1 MREEL
6 CPVCQGDGY
15 VVVARDYYSE
25 SYGYYLQ
32 DERPVVCRTCG
43 GTGYVEV
50 LEEAGSEEA
59 VPLSFSVEDIWK
71 N

>member
-1 MREEL
+1 MLDEVIEMREEM
-6 CPVCQGDGY
+6 CPECQGTGY
-15 VVVARDYYSE
+15 VMVARDYYSA

-50 LEEAGSEEA
+50 WEVAEGFGEVA
-59 VPLSFSVEDIWK
+59 
-71 N
+71 